1 MDNQLTELERELLEK
16 IISTCEKDPQI
27 IEEMNSES
35 YLIGPE
41 SPLGLDSL
49 DAVEI
54 VSLVQ
59 LDYGVRIASQETSRD
74 ILQSIGSLVKYIE
87 LNR

>member
-35 YLIGPE
+35 YLHGPQ
-41 SPLGLDSL
+41 SQLGLHSL
-49 DAVEI
+49 DPVALVP
-54 VSLVQ
+54 LVQ

-74 ILQSIGSLVKYIE
+74 ILQSIGSLAKYIE